1 MKILIAYDGSESAD
15 KGIDDLSRAG
25 LPVEVEA
32 LVVSVAEVWLPPP
45 RGEFDD
51 TFPLQ
56 MPAGLKR
63 AREHAAQIVKDRR
76 YWFQQSHRTLPCGQ
90 RVSSSG
96 GTCALF
102 GRSGSHHAGKMSEF
116 VPGPKMGEMRA

>member
-25 LPVEVEA
+25 LPVEVDA

-56 MPAGLKR
+56 IPAGLKR
-63 AREHAAQIVKDRR
+63 ARAHAAQIVKEA
-76 YWFQQSHRTLPCGQ
+76 QELA
-90 RVSSSG
+90 SSG
-96 GTCALF
+96 SKRVRQIF
-102 GRSGSHHAGKMSEF
+102 
-116 VPGPKMGEMRA
+116 PGGL